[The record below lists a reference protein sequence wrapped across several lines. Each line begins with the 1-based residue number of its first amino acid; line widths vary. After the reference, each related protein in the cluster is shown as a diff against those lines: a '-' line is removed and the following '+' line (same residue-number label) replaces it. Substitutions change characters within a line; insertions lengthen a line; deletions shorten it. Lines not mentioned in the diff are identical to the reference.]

1 MIYWFGIPRD
11 QTPVGQVTFSII
23 NKNGTSTA
31 YGGVGSGSGAPL
43 PKFWQTADGI
53 KPSVAN
59 YFRHGAAHG
68 YPFYNTPTVHIN
80 NFGIL
85 LEVAM
90 NMIVILISTEMVH
103 HPQRV
108 IMVTKTLLS

>member
-1 MIYWFGIPRD
+1 M
-11 QTPVGQVTFSII
+11 
-23 NKNGTSTA
+23 
-31 YGGVGSGSGAPL
+31 
-43 PKFWQTADGI
+43 
-53 KPSVAN
+53 AN

-108 IMVTKTLLS
+108 IMVTKTLLLNGEKPEQGQGLDSIYSFIGKGT

>member
-1 MIYWFGIPRD
+1 MGW
-11 QTPVGQVTFSII
+11 
-23 NKNGTSTA
+23 
-31 YGGVGSGSGAPL
+31 GSGAPL

-80 NFGIL
+80 NFWDFARGSN
-85 LEVAM
+85 EYDRNSYFNRNGAS
-90 NMIVILISTEMVH
+90 STARYYGDENFAF
-103 HPQRV
+103 
-108 IMVTKTLLS
+108 

>member
-1 MIYWFGIPRD
+1 M
-11 QTPVGQVTFSII
+11 
-23 NKNGTSTA
+23 
-31 YGGVGSGSGAPL
+31 GSGSGAPL

-80 NFGIL
+80 NFWDFARGSN
-85 LEVAM
+85 EYDR
-90 NMIVILISTEMVH
+90 NFISTEMVH

>member
-1 MIYWFGIPRD
+1 MEQAQLMVVWA
-11 QTPVGQVTFSII
+11 QVQAHLCLI
-23 NKNGTSTA
+23 
-31 YGGVGSGSGAPL
+31 L
-43 PKFWQTADGI
+43 QTADGI

-80 NFGIL
+80 NFWDFARGSN
-85 LEVAM
+85 EYDR
-90 NMIVILISTEMVH
+90 NFISTEMVH